1 MQDVLIEF
9 INDYGYMGIAL
20 LILIES
26 VFPPVPSEVILLF
39 GGFLTQRTEM
49 TVPLVIVFATVG
61 ATAGAS
67 VLYLLGRLLD
77 KEKIKKLFSGKL
89 GKVLHLQAQD
99 AAKAEGWF
107 KRYQVW
113 AVLLCRCVP
122 IVRSLISIPA
132 GMAKMKPLPFMVLTI
147 IGTAVWNTAIVSI
160 GAMAG
165 EAWEKS
171 LVSVEKYQMLLL
183 VLLLGGTA
191 AYILFILQKRRRG
204 NIKKSDKDGGNSE
217 S

>member
-1 MQDVLIEF
+1 MQEMLIDF
-9 INDYGYMGIAL
+9 INEYGYMGIAL

-39 GGFLTQRTEM
+39 GGFLTCRTEM
-49 TVPLVIVFATVG
+49 TVPLVILFATIG
-61 ATAGAS
+61 ATAGAV

-77 KEKIKKLFSGKL
+77 KDKIKRLFSGKL
-89 GKVLHLQAQD
+89 GKALHLQPKD
-99 AAKAEGWF
+99 ATRAEDWF
-107 KRYQVW
+107 KRYEVW

-132 GMAKMKPLPFMVLTI
+132 GMSKMRPFPFVVLTV
-147 IGTAVWNTAIVSI
+147 IGTAVWNTVIVSI

-165 EAWEKS
+165 DAWEKS
-171 LVSVEKYQMLLL
+171 LVSIGRYQTLLLGLLL
-183 VLLLGGTA
+183 VGVG
-191 AYILFILQKRRRG
+191 AYIIFVLQKRYRRST
-204 NIKKSDKDGGNSE
+204 KKSSKDGDNSG